1 MSLLAEP
8 KRKQRL
14 SVDPQ
19 NVQWKNDDQRVSRK
33 LMERMGWSD
42 GDGLGRNRQGCSE
55 NVKLKANYT
64 GKGLGADKMA
74 SYDSTWIGHHDDFAD
89 LLSAL
94 NKNKEQKAD
103 TEEEKQEKAKKL
115 SLELASKSL
124 RRRIHYQKFTRA
136 KDTSNYT
143 DNDRS
148 AVLGIGLSR
157 SKAESREKTEPAEQ
171 KPDKEATISAAADS
185 NTTVSTL
192 SVAEYFAAKMAALKN
207 KREQAQSADVKKEV
221 AEDHNVEE
229 DSKKVAESSKK
240 KRKER
245 RISECLKY
253 ESASESLEIKVE
265 IVEKETV
272 EEDDEAMRKQRK
284 KEKKLKRKMERE
296 RLQESKCELKEPKVE
311 LEEEEDNGTLEG
323 PADNHNKR
331 KRKQERERETAV
343 MEEESF
349 GQEEKKKSKKN
360 KRKRQESE

>member
-221 AEDHNVEE
+221 DDNVEE

-311 LEEEEDNGTLEG
+311 LEEDEEDNGTLEG

-331 KRKQERERETAV
+331 KRKQEREST
-343 MEEESF
+343 S
-349 GQEEKKKSKKN
+349 
-360 KRKRQESE
+360 